1 MSGLRKTRG
10 EGYEI
15 SDRLFLLYW
24 HFWIGL
30 LITPVLLLMCITGGI
45 LLFEDELLLRVYPTE
60 LSDSQWQEGQFDR
73 RLSQDYYDK
82 ILPMVQEKLEPDQV
96 VWRVELEHRKGRF
109 PSVLVA
115 PKNKPWPQQRYYVNT
130 NTQEL
135 YPSPESRQDANAV
148 DQTDNDLFKST
159 TLFHRTLYMGWFG
172 RLLVEFT
179 ATWLIATT
187 LLGVLLWFRNKASKS
202 GKRASTQSAS
212 MYLALRRFHST
223 AGLVSAIAIVTI
235 AWNGLHYS
243 ELYGTLYHGI
253 ARATGQ
259 YDYLLDVPKGKQAG
273 ATDLT
278 PLELGQ
284 ALRAAREHGLSW
296 QRISVQRLAASS
308 GTLMIESG
316 GDYPP
321 SMTQTLYLDA
331 HDHELLARYDY
342 GDLGWQARWN
352 KWSYSLHTGSF
363 GGLATKILWMIVL
376 VLIALLPI
384 SACAM
389 TLARRRKQLLA
400 SDQTV
405 SMIKLLP
412 KRALPKTR
420 WIWFALGVVGV
431 LFPLIGLLAFAIASA
446 SWLLAPRRSSSR
458 IKQQHLS

>member
-30 LITPVLLLMCITGGI
+30 VITPILMLMCITGGI
-45 LLFEDELLLRVYPTE
+45 LLFEDEILLRIYPTA
-60 LSDSQWQEGQFDR
+60 LSDSSWQENQFER

-82 ILPMVQEKLEPDQV
+82 LLPMVQEKLEPDQV
-96 VWRVELEHRKGRF
+96 VWRVELENRTGRF

-130 NTQEL
+130 NTKEL
-135 YPSPESRQDANAV
+135 YPSPESRQDTNAEERK
-148 DQTDNDLFKST
+148 DNDLFTST
-159 TLFHRTLYMGWFG
+159 TLFHRTLYIGLFG

-187 LLGVLLWFRNKASKS
+187 LLGVFLWFRSRVPRLGKS
-202 GKRASTQSAS
+202 EPTQSAS
-212 MYLALRRFHST
+212 VFLLLRKLHVT

-259 YDYLLDVPKGKQAG
+259 YDYLLDVPKGKRAG
-273 ATDLT
+273 RVDLT

-284 ALRAAREHGLSW
+284 ALRSASKHGLSW
-296 QRISVQRLAASS
+296 QSISVQRLSASNAA
-308 GTLMIESG
+308 LMIESG

-331 HDHELLARYDY
+331 YDHELLARYDY
-342 GDLGWQARWN
+342 RDLGWQARWN

-363 GGLATKILWMIVL
+363 GGFWTKILWMLVL

-384 SACAM
+384 SACGM

-400 SDQTV
+400 SGQSV
-405 SMIKLLP
+405 SIVKLLP

-420 WIWFALGVVGV
+420 WVWISVGIVGV
-431 LFPLIGLLAFAIASA
+431 LFPLIGLLALAIASA
-446 SWLLAPRRSSSR
+446 SWLTVPTRLRSNP
-458 IKQQHLS
+458 L